1 MASDIVRDFNAN
13 NSNCCNSPPTPF
25 SSLSFTSVTLI
36 RYWTFFNDHV
46 TIYDNDGDVNG
57 VANSIL
63 RNFSSN
69 NNNNNESLYCH
80 RHDVFFIKTYLIGVN
95 AIVALNL
102 PLLFVMI
109 SSSARGSICDIRAR
123 RHVTSL
129 LYLK

>member
-1 MASDIVRDFNAN
+1 MASDIVREKKRFMQITLF
-13 NSNCCNSPPTPF
+13 NSPPTPF
-25 SSLSFTSVTLI
+25 SSLSFTSITLF

-46 TIYDNDGDVNG
+46 TFYDNNDAAAAADD
-57 VANSIL
+57 IL
-63 RNFSSN
+63 RNFS
-69 NNNNNESLYCH
+69 NNNESLYCH
-80 RHDVFFIKTYLIGVN
+80 RHDVYFIKTYLIGVN

-109 SSSARGSICDIRAR
+109 SFSGRGSICDIRAR